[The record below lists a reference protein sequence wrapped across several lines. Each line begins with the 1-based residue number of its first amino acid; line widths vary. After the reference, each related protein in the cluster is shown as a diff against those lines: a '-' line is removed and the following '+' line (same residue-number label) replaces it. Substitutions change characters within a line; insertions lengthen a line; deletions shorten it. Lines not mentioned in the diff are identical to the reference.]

1 MSGKAS
7 LKEFATTVGSFMRA
21 FSKKMEKIEAGSG
34 TLVGP
39 MDRSLS
45 RHRSLSSIC
54 LPLCCALELA
64 FHPLH
69 VFPSIAARPPLC
81 PSSYLYSANQQP
93 HIPRPAAHSH
103 THTTVG
109 PLRCGCTMPTAT
121 ARSASGHGGSGGAAA
136 STARSRGPGTSR
148 STNPFGK
155 GVPAIK
161 EVDSDEEAGHADAGG

>member
-1 MSGKAS
+1 

-39 MDRSLS
+39 MGRSLS

-103 THTTVG
+103 SHSHHCWSLALWLHDAHSHGPVCEWAWG
-109 PLRCGCTMPTAT
+109 LRGSSCQHGAVPGPGHLSVNQPLRQ
-121 ARSASGHGGSGGAAA
+121 GGA
-136 STARSRGPGTSR
+136 R
-148 STNPFGK
+148 
-155 GVPAIK
+155 
-161 EVDSDEEAGHADAGG
+161 DQGGG